1 MLMMTSILTAKIPV
15 ESIYKKHISKID
27 FHDTFSVS
35 LATAD
40 MPIEEIFLAVF
51 SHTPAWIENLLK
63 LRNAIVG
70 VFGLKTEGND
80 QEVTIENVRIG
91 ESRGLFKIYDIT
103 DQEVIAG
110 EDDKHLNFRVSVLK
124 QNDKLFTST
133 FVQYN
138 NLFGKMY
145 MTIIMPFH
153 KLIVK
158 AMLRSAV
165 RNKRI

>member
-1 MLMMTSILTAKIPV
+1 MMTSVLTTKIPT

-40 MPIEEIFLAVF
+40 MPIEEIFLSVF

-63 LRNAIVG
+63 LRNAIVS
-70 VFGLKTEGND
+70 VFGLKTDGEN
-80 QEVTIENVRIG
+80 QQTTLENVRIG
-91 ESRGLFKIYDIT
+91 EEIGLFKIYDIT
-103 DQEVIAG
+103 DNEIIAG

-124 QNDKLFTST
+124 KKNKVFTST

-138 NLFGKMY
+138 NLFGRIY
-145 MTIIMPFH
+145 MTIVMPFH

-158 AMLRSAV
+158 AMLKNAIK
-165 RNKRI
+165 NKRI